1 MKQFVKATLVL
12 LFLSAGVQA
21 RMNVGTQRLA
31 NPNNRMFAGC
41 QPSKSKT
48 ELDINNVRC
57 PIFINGDMWWD
68 LVGNAKYEVPYGSNK
83 FSLFAGAIWIGGKDN
98 AGNLKVAAQTYRQ
111 SGSDFWPGPLDT
123 VNASI
128 NSDECSQ
135 YDRHWKISKSEV
147 KAFVEYYAANGQV
160 DPATPDAIKSWP
172 AEGDPTLNQARYL
185 APFVDVNGDGSY
197 NWEDG
202 DYPGFN
208 LSSTPQCGD
217 LLYGDQTI
225 WWVFNDDGNNAP
237 HEETGSLFRIG
248 VEIQAQA
255 FAFATND
262 EINNM
267 TFYRYKII
275 NRSSQALDSTY
286 FGAWVDP
293 DLGNYLDDYVGCDVK
308 RGFGYCYNGD
318 ADDDGSLG
326 YGVNP
331 PAVGVDFFEGP
342 IADPNDGVDNDRD
355 SIIDEPGEQIIMS
368 KFVYYNNDGSN
379 IGNPNTAQQ
388 YYNYM
393 RGIWKDGSPLV
404 YGGNGYQTAGADSCE
419 FMFPGDTDPNG
430 WGTRGVPLNSLFP
443 WSETEPTPGGTPN
456 TPDDRRFLQ
465 AAGPF
470 TLLPGAVN
478 YITTG
483 VVWARSTSGGPL
495 ASVKLVRL
503 ADDKAQ
509 LLFNSCFK
517 VVDGPDAP
525 DLTIRELDK
534 ELIFSIVNP
543 SSSNNFREEYSEED
557 LEAQAAGNANSRFV
571 FEGYKVYQ
579 VKDASVSPTELNDA
593 DKARLIFQCD
603 VKNGVA
609 QIVNQYFEPQLNAI
623 VSQEEV
629 VGEDKGL
636 RHTFRI
642 STDAFAS
649 ADPNLINH
657 QTYYF
662 MAIAYAYNP
671 DQATFDPYV
680 EGLGK
685 PYLKGRRNSAGGA
698 INVYTAIPH
707 ISSVEA
713 EGLVLNTVYGDGP
726 QIQRI
731 SGIGNGYNLG
741 SDRKSLDISQEQVDE
756 VLFNAI
762 NPTNAIQYPIY
773 ERAGGPVDIRVFDPV
788 KVVPGYYE
796 LWLDD
801 TAQATGRWYLKDMN
815 TGVTTTSEKT
825 LEFPYDQLF
834 PDYGFYVSMNQVF
847 GPGEY
852 QAGGNGFIEATKTY
866 SDNNAQWLTG
876 VPDLDNFPQFNWI
889 RAGTAT
895 TPDPDYAG
903 IDNSQF
909 YEKVLGGTWSPF
921 KLVATTSSG
930 DRIAP
935 APAWDGAG
943 AIAKDSISYL
953 CGVDVILTSDKS
965 KWSRCVVFETC
976 NERTLAQGGQY
987 KNLIRKHPSL
997 NLDGTYS
1004 TTDSGFSWFPG
1015 YAINVETGERLN
1027 IAFGE
1032 DSYLSTQN
1040 GFIGET
1046 GADMIY
1052 NPTSTLFND
1061 TGRVIAGGKHFIYVF
1076 GNKRSLKYPAT
1087 ADTVTTA
1094 GTYYGPAYDGCQW
1107 IYNRLWP
1114 LSNTVT
1120 NAQKKAITQTWKD
1133 CMWVSCSYTS
1143 TGQTVLASDVKVR
1156 LRVAK
1161 PYRLYQGTGTDNTYN
1176 YRPYYRFST
1185 NDLTAKV
1192 KQTDVAKN
1200 ALSLINIVPN
1210 PYYAY
1215 SSYEQNQLDSRVKIT
1230 NLPSKCTI
1238 SIYTASGILVRR
1250 LKRDAGFD
1258 NTSGSIYPEL
1268 NLESSADWDLK
1279 NTENVPIASGIYL
1292 IHIDAP
1298 GIGERTLKW
1307 FGVFRPIDL
1316 DTF

>member
-1 MKQFVKATLVL
+1 MKQFVKVTLVL

-68 LVGNAKYEVPYGSNK
+68 LVGNAKYEVPYGSNR

-128 NSDECSQ
+128 TSDICSE

-172 AEGDPTLNQARYL
+172 GEGDPTLNQARYL
-185 APFVDVNGDGSY
+185 APFVDVNGDGNY

-275 NRSSQALDSTY
+275 NRASQALDSTY

-443 WSETEPTPGGTPN
+443 WSESEPTPGGTPN

-465 AAGPF
+465 SAGPF

-543 SSSNNFREEYSEED
+543 SSSNNFREEYTEED

-579 VKDASVSPTELNDA
+579 VTGPSVSPTELNDA

-603 VKNGVA
+603 VKNGVS
-609 QIVNQYFEPQLNAI
+609 QIVNQYFEAELNAI
-623 VSQEEV
+623 VAQEEV

-642 STDAFAS
+642 STDAFA
-649 ADPNLINH
+649 AGDPNLINH

-707 ISSVEA
+707 ISSVES

-741 SDRKSLDISQEQVDE
+741 SDRLSLDISQEQIDE
-756 VLFNAI
+756 VIFNAS
-762 NPTNAIQYPIY
+762 NPSNTIQYPIY
-773 ERAGGPVDIRVFDPV
+773 ERARGPVDIRVFDPV

-801 TAQATGRWYLKDMN
+801 TAQSTGRWILKDMN
-815 TGVTTTSEKT
+815 SGVATTSEKT

-834 PDYGFYVSMNQVF
+834 PNYGFYVSMNQVS

-852 QAGGNGFIEATKTY
+852 QAGGNGFIEATKEY
-866 SDNNAQWLTG
+866 SDNNAQWFTG
-876 VPDLDNFPQFNWI
+876 IPDLDNFPQFNWI

-895 TPDPDYAG
+895 SPDPDYVG
-903 IDNSQF
+903 VDNSQF

-921 KLVATTSSG
+921 KLVATTATG
-930 DRIAP
+930 DRLAP
-935 APAWDGAG
+935 APGWDGSG

-976 NERTLAQGGQY
+976 NDKNLSQGNQY

-997 NLDGTYS
+997 NLDGSYS

-1015 YAINVETGERLN
+1015 YAMNVETGERLN

-1032 DSYLSTQN
+1032 DSYLSPAN
-1040 GFIGET
+1040 GFFGQT

-1052 NPTSTLFND
+1052 NPTSTVFDD
-1061 TGRVIAGGKHFIYVF
+1061 TGRVVAGGKHFIYVF
-1076 GNKRSLKYPAT
+1076 GNKRSLKYPGT

-1107 IYNRLWP
+1107 IHDRLWP
-1114 LSNTVT
+1114 LTNTVT
-1120 NAQKKAITQTWKD
+1120 TAQKKAITQTWKD
-1133 CMWVSCSYTS
+1133 CMWVSCSYTA
-1143 TGQTVLASDVKVR
+1143 TGQTLLASDVKVR

-1161 PYRLYQGTGTDNTYN
+1161 PYRMYQGTGTDNTYN

-1185 NDLTAKV
+1185 IDLTAKV

-1200 ALSLINIVPN
+1200 ALSLINVVPN

-1215 SSYEQNQLDSRVKIT
+1215 STYEQNQLDSRVKIT

-1238 SIYTASGILVRR
+1238 SIYTNSGILVRR
-1250 LKRDAGFD
+1250 LQRDAGFD
-1258 NTSGSIYPEL
+1258 NTGGAIYPEL

-1279 NTENVPIASGIYL
+1279 NTENVPIASGIYI